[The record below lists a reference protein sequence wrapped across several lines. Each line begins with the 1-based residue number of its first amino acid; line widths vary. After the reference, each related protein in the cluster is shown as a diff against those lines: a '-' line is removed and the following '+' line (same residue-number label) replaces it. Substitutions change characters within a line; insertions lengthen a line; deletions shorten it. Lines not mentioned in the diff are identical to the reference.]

1 LQEVDPNDLDMFNKF
16 MPGGNDE
23 DPIFGT
29 RQPGEQIQQ
38 QTTNLADLILEKIAE
53 HEAKLNG
60 ENVGGQYVQGGGIPE
75 DAVQIPAKAVEV
87 YEKYVK
93 TAMPLY
99 PLQAN

>member
-1 LQEVDPNDLDMFNKF
+1 MFNKF
-16 MPGGNDE
+16 MPGGHDE

-29 RQPGEQIQQ
+29 RQPGEQVQQ

-60 ENVGGQYVQGGGIPE
+60 DNVGGPFIQGGGAPE

-93 TAMPLY
+93 ITQPS
-99 PLQAN
+99 

>member
-1 LQEVDPNDLDMFNKF
+1 
-16 MPGGNDE
+16 MPGGHDE

-29 RQPGEQIQQ
+29 RQPGEQLQG

-60 ENVGGQYVQGGGIPE
+60 ETAGGNYIHGGGAAE

-93 TAMPLY
+93 NSVLRGSDLAPFTNALPES
-99 PLQAN
+99 A